1 MVENAENVE
10 VREITVTEEGD
21 ALAGAEGD
29 ENAITVCYVTHK
41 GEALENG
48 EELNILACGHCLA
61 GFTDEDQLNQ
71 HVLTEHADLILQSE
85 EIAVEHVTTT
95 AEEAPPEDHQVVAE
109 NVSAHVLDG
118 SEGMKI
124 IQLALAKQQEMEDL
138 EKQKQLEGNQEDEV
152 EPMETS

>member
-1 MVENAENVE
+1 MVQSSETVE
-10 VREITVTEEGD
+10 VNEVTVTQEGG
-21 ALAGAEGD
+21 ALAGVADD
-29 ENAITVCYVTHK
+29 ENSITVCYVTHK
-41 GEALENG
+41 GDGLENG

-61 GFTDEDQLNQ
+61 GFTDEGQLNQ

-95 AEEAPPEDHQVVAE
+95 AEEAPPMDHQVIAD

-124 IQLALAKQQEMEDL
+124 IQLALAKQQEMEAL
-138 EKQKQLEGNQEDEV
+138 EKQKQLEEQGEDQV
-152 EPMETS
+152 EPMET